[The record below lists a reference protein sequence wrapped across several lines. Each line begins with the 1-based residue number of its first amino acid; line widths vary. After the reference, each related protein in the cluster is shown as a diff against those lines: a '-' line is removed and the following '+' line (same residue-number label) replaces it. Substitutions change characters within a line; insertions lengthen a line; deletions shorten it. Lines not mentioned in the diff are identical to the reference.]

1 MTLPVAKGASYVL
14 VQTPATLIHYG
25 STQAQTRAKDPKAEY
40 LEKLPESLRSFE
52 DCVAY
57 GPNQAYIG
65 NILPD
70 ELNNIDQPWYENNM
84 DASRHGEQGEI
95 MPEDEFLGLVKMYD
109 SFDLV
114 KLDKEFTAEVKAKLS
129 EHPLFNDEDIAK
141 LGEGTEMS
149 EIEELVNN
157 EDHIA
162 EGLYLGEKGE
172 KLVGCVKQAHD
183 TDPNLNS
190 HVMLENLFTKAS
202 GILALLNLGK
212 QGHDLSDI
220 DYIIEASEEACGDVN
235 QRGGGNFAKA
245 MGEAAGCVNATGS
258 DTRSFCAAPAHSLV
272 NGAALVKAG
281 VYDKVAV
288 IAGGAVA
295 KLGMNGKDHIKK
307 GVPVLEDC
315 LGSFAI
321 LITANDGE
329 SPIINTDLVGRHT
342 VGTGSSPQAVIT
354 SLVTNPLDEG
364 GLKITDVDRY
374 SVEMQNPEITKPAGA
389 GDVPE
394 ANYKMIAA
402 LGVKRGDLER
412 KELLN
417 FVKAHGMPGYAPTQ
431 GHIPSGVP
439 FVGPAIKMMKAGDI
453 ERAMIIGKGSLFLGR
468 MTNLFD
474 GVSFVMERNSG
485 VVEEAT
491 TESDAQL
498 KKIVA
503 SAMRDLAE
511 NLLAEEE

>member
-14 VQTPATLIHYG
+14 VQTPATLFHYG
-25 STQAQTRAKDPKAEY
+25 STQTQTRAKDPNAEY
-40 LEKLPESLRSFE
+40 LKKIPEFLRSFE

-70 ELNNIDQPWYENNM
+70 ELENMAQPWYENPM
-84 DASRHGEQGEI
+84 QDASRYGEQGEI
-95 MPEDEFLGLVKMYD
+95 MPEDEFIGLVKMND

-114 KLDKEFTAEVKAKLS
+114 KLTKEITAEIKAKL
-129 EHPLFNDEDIAK
+129 EAHPIFSNKDLKA
-141 LGEGTEMS
+141 LGEGVELS
-149 EIEELVNN
+149 EIEDFVNK
-157 EDHIA
+157 HVA
-162 EGLYLGEKGE
+162 EGLYIGEN
-172 KLVGCVKQAHD
+172 LVGCVRQAHE
-183 TDPNLNS
+183 TDPNLNA
-190 HVMLENLFTKAS
+190 HVMLENMMTKAS
-202 GILALLNLGK
+202 GVLALLNLEK
-212 QGHDLSDI
+212 QGHDISDI
-220 DYIIEASEEACGDVN
+220 EYVIEASEEACGDVN

-245 MGEAAGCVNATGS
+245 MAEMAGCLNATGS

-272 NGAALVKAG
+272 NAAALVKAG
-281 VYDKVAV
+281 VYKKVAV

-295 KLGMNGKDHIKK
+295 KLGMNGKDHTAKK
-307 GVPVLEDC
+307 LPILEDC

-321 LITANDGE
+321 LITENDGE
-329 SPIINTDLVGRHT
+329 SPVIRTDLVGRHT

-354 SLVTNPLDEG
+354 ALVTNPLDRG
-364 GLKITDVDRY
+364 GLKITDVDKY

-389 GDVPE
+389 GNVPE

-402 LGVKRGDLER
+402 LGVKRGDLQR
-412 KELLN
+412 TDIPG
-417 FVKAHGMPGYAPTQ
+417 FVKEHGMPGFAPTQ

-439 FVGPAIKMMKAGDI
+439 FVGPAIKMMKAGQI
-453 ERAMIIGKGSLFLGR
+453 EKAMIIGKGSLFLGR

-491 TESDAQL
+491 HGEDDVKL
-498 KKIVA
+498 KKMVA
-503 SAMRDLAE
+503 GAMRELAGI
-511 NLLAEEE
+511 LLKDAE